1 MNNILRKF
9 FIVIIIIIF
18 LIAFSPS
25 YHSSNIGNVAVV
37 VAMGLDVSDT
47 NKLNITFQ
55 FTNSS
60 SVTETGSSEKT
71 EPTLFSIDAPSI
83 SSAINLM
90 NTNIGKEV
98 NLSHCKLIVFSEELA
113 SKGIEEEIY
122 TLSNNPDIRPSANI
136 VVSKSTA
143 KTYMKNSKPTLENL
157 ITKYYETFVNSSQFT
172 GYNSN
177 ATIGDFFYSMTC
189 DACEP
194 YAILGGISSE
204 NSASLSNSS
213 SPSNDTA
220 KSAFIPSSGQYIS
233 ENTGLAVFRS
243 GTLVGE
249 LNEIENLCFMI
260 VDNKVDGF
268 LLSIPNP
275 QKSDSFIDVYITPVL
290 NTKVDA
296 KIVNDSPFITID
308 CNFSG
313 RVYSIDESV
322 NYSDSNTLSQLSNY
336 CNSYLES
343 ILSDYLYKTSKELNS
358 DINKFGKFI
367 RKNFSTESEYQDYNW
382 SEQYKNSFFDVNV
395 DCSIKSS
402 FLLTRT

>member
-71 EPTLFSIDAPSI
+71 EPTLFSIGAPSI

-143 KTYMKNSKPTLENL
+143 KTYMKK
-157 ITKYYETFVNSSQFT
+157 
-172 GYNSN
+172 
-177 ATIGDFFYSMTC
+177 
-189 DACEP
+189 
-194 YAILGGISSE
+194 
-204 NSASLSNSS
+204 
-213 SPSNDTA
+213 
-220 KSAFIPSSGQYIS
+220 
-233 ENTGLAVFRS
+233 
-243 GTLVGE
+243 
-249 LNEIENLCFMI
+249 
-260 VDNKVDGF
+260 
-268 LLSIPNP
+268 
-275 QKSDSFIDVYITPVL
+275 
-290 NTKVDA
+290 
-296 KIVNDSPFITID
+296 
-308 CNFSG
+308 
-313 RVYSIDESV
+313 
-322 NYSDSNTLSQLSNY
+322 
-336 CNSYLES
+336 
-343 ILSDYLYKTSKELNS
+343 
-358 DINKFGKFI
+358 
-367 RKNFSTESEYQDYNW
+367 
-382 SEQYKNSFFDVNV
+382 
-395 DCSIKSS
+395 
-402 FLLTRT
+402 